1 MSVHDD
7 DDIGSLFK
15 AIGGKNNH
23 FKDFSTQSNAL
34 NAQERWPLF
43 KSVGVEMRAAPPPL
57 LPSEKQQWS
66 RADSSVPPPLLKG
79 KGKGLTL
86 GNKIAS
92 GLNRLGPATSHPHTS
107 VPAHPSVSQ
116 AHAPMHASL
125 HTPPEPATRRASIS
139 AQPAQ
144 APSQKLHGALQ
155 GFRQKADDSA
165 VHSSHAH
172 ETAPA
177 MPKLFGRQAASAM
190 PLAAPA
196 ATHAPDAHDATAKGR
211 PGLFAKPTPPAP
223 PEAPA
228 VSAPAKSRLGLFAK
242 SSAPAQTIAAPAQT
256 ATPAPSAPSGKKLFG
271 RGNTA
276 KSATPAPQT
285 PAALANRSTGDN
297 LANLFA
303 RLDDPPPP
311 PAQPGK
317 KRSLFGK
324 MGQS

>member
-66 RADSSVPPPLLKG
+66 RADSNMPPPLLKG
-79 KGKGLTL
+79 KGKGLSL

-92 GLNRLGPATSHPHTS
+92 GLNKLGPASSHQPHTS

-116 AHAPMHASL
+116 AHTPMHASL
-125 HTPPEPATRRASIS
+125 HTPPEPATRRASSS
-139 AQPAQ
+139 AQPTQ

-165 VHSSHAH
+165 AHGSHEH
-172 ETAPA
+172 DNAPA
-177 MPKLFGRQAASAM
+177 MPKLFGRQT
-190 PLAAPA
+190 APA
-196 ATHAPDAHDATAKGR
+196 APEATSKGR
-211 PGLFAKPTPPAP
+211 SGLFAKTTPAAP

-228 VSAPAKSRLGLFAK
+228 ISAPAKSRLGLFAK
-242 SSAPAQTIAAPAQT
+242 SAPAAQAIAAQA
-256 ATPAPSAPSGKKLFG
+256 ATPISPAASGKKLFG
-271 RGNTA
+271 RGGSAKTA
-276 KSATPAPQT
+276 APTPTQQT
-285 PAALANRSTGDN
+285 LAVLANRSADDN
-297 LANLFA
+297 LASLFA

-311 PAQPGK
+311 PAAPGK